1 MVRRHLS
8 SQPLCT
14 THPTLLPRFK
24 HRFLRQRL
32 GTSSRPGTRERE
44 RTWLHA
50 EIINLQKQGRHE
62 DAVQLFV
69 EHFIW
74 LGLPLHP
81 LFPSAPTATSESK
94 QKHYPSIQIL
104 VTLLPSLL
112 PLLPPPLS
120 SSVPKYLNAYVQ
132 SALAPTTSSSLDSS
146 STSNCNSRGAGV
158 APPPA
163 LRPNNVMWSVVVRE
177 IVHWGGSKGLEH
189 ARNVLSAAAA
199 PAATATAAAATDE
212 SESNSNVPG
221 EAAYRALLLALAG
234 RRRVHE
240 MYELLDHMEFGKVG
254 TSPRTYIPLV
264 AILAKSGLAGDAQ
277 RVLER
282 GVGRFGE
289 SWVEGVVLE

>member
-1 MVRRHLS
+1 M
-8 SQPLCT
+8 
-14 THPTLLPRFK
+14 
-24 HRFLRQRL
+24 
-32 GTSSRPGTRERE
+32 
-44 RTWLHA
+44 
-50 EIINLQKQGRHE
+50 
-62 DAVQLFV
+62 
-69 EHFIW
+69 
-74 LGLPLHP
+74 
-81 LFPSAPTATSESK
+81 
-94 QKHYPSIQIL
+94 
-104 VTLLPSLL
+104 
-112 PLLPPPLS
+112 
-120 SSVPKYLNAYVQ
+120 
-132 SALAPTTSSSLDSS
+132 
-146 STSNCNSRGAGV
+146 

-199 PAATATAAAATDE
+199 ATATATAAAATDE

>member
-1 MVRRHLS
+1 M
-8 SQPLCT
+8 
-14 THPTLLPRFK
+14 
-24 HRFLRQRL
+24 
-32 GTSSRPGTRERE
+32 
-44 RTWLHA
+44 
-50 EIINLQKQGRHE
+50 
-62 DAVQLFV
+62 
-69 EHFIW
+69 
-74 LGLPLHP
+74 
-81 LFPSAPTATSESK
+81 
-94 QKHYPSIQIL
+94 
-104 VTLLPSLL
+104 
-112 PLLPPPLS
+112 
-120 SSVPKYLNAYVQ
+120 
-132 SALAPTTSSSLDSS
+132 
-146 STSNCNSRGAGV
+146 

-199 PAATATAAAATDE
+199 ATDE
-212 SESNSNVPG
+212 SESNSNSNVPG

-254 TSPRTYIPLV
+254 TSPKTYIPLV

>member
-1 MVRRHLS
+1 M
-8 SQPLCT
+8 
-14 THPTLLPRFK
+14 
-24 HRFLRQRL
+24 
-32 GTSSRPGTRERE
+32 
-44 RTWLHA
+44 
-50 EIINLQKQGRHE
+50 
-62 DAVQLFV
+62 
-69 EHFIW
+69 
-74 LGLPLHP
+74 
-81 LFPSAPTATSESK
+81 
-94 QKHYPSIQIL
+94 
-104 VTLLPSLL
+104 
-112 PLLPPPLS
+112 
-120 SSVPKYLNAYVQ
+120 
-132 SALAPTTSSSLDSS
+132 
-146 STSNCNSRGAGV
+146 

-199 PAATATAAAATDE
+199 PVGAATDE
-212 SESNSNVPG
+212 SESNSNSNSNVPG

-254 TSPRTYIPLV
+254 TSPKTYIPLV
-264 AILAKSGLAGDAQ
+264 AILAKSGLAADAQ

>member
-1 MVRRHLS
+1 M
-8 SQPLCT
+8 
-14 THPTLLPRFK
+14 
-24 HRFLRQRL
+24 
-32 GTSSRPGTRERE
+32 
-44 RTWLHA
+44 
-50 EIINLQKQGRHE
+50 
-62 DAVQLFV
+62 
-69 EHFIW
+69 
-74 LGLPLHP
+74 
-81 LFPSAPTATSESK
+81 
-94 QKHYPSIQIL
+94 
-104 VTLLPSLL
+104 
-112 PLLPPPLS
+112 
-120 SSVPKYLNAYVQ
+120 
-132 SALAPTTSSSLDSS
+132 
-146 STSNCNSRGAGV
+146 

-199 PAATATAAAATDE
+199 ATATATAAAATDE
-212 SESNSNVPG
+212 SESNSNSNSNVPG

>member
-1 MVRRHLS
+1 M
-8 SQPLCT
+8 
-14 THPTLLPRFK
+14 
-24 HRFLRQRL
+24 
-32 GTSSRPGTRERE
+32 
-44 RTWLHA
+44 
-50 EIINLQKQGRHE
+50 
-62 DAVQLFV
+62 
-69 EHFIW
+69 
-74 LGLPLHP
+74 
-81 LFPSAPTATSESK
+81 
-94 QKHYPSIQIL
+94 
-104 VTLLPSLL
+104 
-112 PLLPPPLS
+112 
-120 SSVPKYLNAYVQ
+120 
-132 SALAPTTSSSLDSS
+132 
-146 STSNCNSRGAGV
+146 

-199 PAATATAAAATDE
+199 ATATATAAAATDE
-212 SESNSNVPG
+212 SESSSNVPG

-264 AILAKSGLAGDAQ
+264 AILAKSGLAADAQ

>member
-1 MVRRHLS
+1 M
-8 SQPLCT
+8 
-14 THPTLLPRFK
+14 
-24 HRFLRQRL
+24 
-32 GTSSRPGTRERE
+32 
-44 RTWLHA
+44 
-50 EIINLQKQGRHE
+50 
-62 DAVQLFV
+62 
-69 EHFIW
+69 
-74 LGLPLHP
+74 
-81 LFPSAPTATSESK
+81 
-94 QKHYPSIQIL
+94 
-104 VTLLPSLL
+104 
-112 PLLPPPLS
+112 
-120 SSVPKYLNAYVQ
+120 
-132 SALAPTTSSSLDSS
+132 
-146 STSNCNSRGAGV
+146 

-199 PAATATAAAATDE
+199 ATAAAATDE
-212 SESNSNVPG
+212 SESNSNSNVPG

-264 AILAKSGLAGDAQ
+264 AILAKSGLAADAQ

>member
-81 LFPSAPTATSESK
+81 SVASAPTATSESK

-132 SALAPTTSSSLDSS
+132 SALAPTTSPTTLDSIS
-146 STSNCNSRGAGV
+146 SSNCNSRGAGV

-189 ARNVLSAAAA
+189 ARNVLSAA
-199 PAATATAAAATDE
+199 PAATAE
-212 SESNSNVPG
+212 SASNSNVPG

-264 AILAKSGLAGDAQ
+264 AILAKSGLAADAQ